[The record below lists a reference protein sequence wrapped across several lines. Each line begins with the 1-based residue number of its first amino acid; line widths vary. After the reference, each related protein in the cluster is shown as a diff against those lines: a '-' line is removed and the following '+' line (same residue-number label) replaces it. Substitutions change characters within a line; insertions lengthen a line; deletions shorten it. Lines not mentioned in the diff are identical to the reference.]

1 LHCYFSSYYTRET
14 DKEWKHF
21 CGRNTSESRK
31 RKRERERERE
41 EEEKERTEEGRQ
53 DWMKA
58 CQPPRHPL
66 FIHAPEFGGPRDEI
80 FPRTEDSHNE
90 TEPSLIGP
98 FRPIKNEVPG
108 GERGGRG
115 R

>member
-1 LHCYFSSYYTRET
+1 
-14 DKEWKHF
+14 
-21 CGRNTSESRK
+21 
-31 RKRERERERE
+31 
-41 EEEKERTEEGRQ
+41 
-53 DWMKA
+53 MKA

-108 GERGGRG
+108 GEEGEGGGRG
-115 R
+115 DRRARNGTEVILPVRARQGCLGRH